1 MMLKKFLPAAALLAL
16 AGAAHAQV
24 TIYGLVDA
32 AVQKVEGSQP
42 TVVFG
47 GNSTTRLGVKGSQD
61 LGSGVKGNFQLE
73 AGVDINGSSVDG
85 TLFGRQAWGGFSGDF
100 GELRAGRQDSVINQT
115 MIGFDL
121 NGASNTA
128 CAQCAAQIA
137 GGTLGG
143 SGQRSVQYISP
154 ALGGFKLHAGF
165 QGKDTAV
172 ENSRST
178 VALAA
183 TYTLGVFTIAG
194 ATETKPTTDG
204 QATHAYGASI
214 DLGAAKVALNHSNTR
229 GANGT
234 MVGVVM
240 PIAGMNVGV
249 QFAVNADTPAR
260 GTELFVNKEILKN
273 TLLYAE
279 YLNGRTTVEDVL
291 QRNRAFAVGVIYT
304 F

>member
-32 AVQKVEGSQP
+32 AVQRVEGSQA
-42 TVVFG
+42 TIVFG

-143 SGQRSVQYISP
+143 SGQRSVQYFSP
-154 ALGGFKLHAGF
+154 AMGGFKLQAGL
-165 QGKDTAV
+165 QGKNTAV
-172 ENSRST
+172 DSSKST
-178 VALAA
+178 MALAA
-183 TYTLGVFTIAG
+183 TYTVGAFTLAG
-194 ATETKPTTDG
+194 ATESKPTTDG
-204 QATHAYGASI
+204 EATHAFGASY
-214 DLGAAKVALNHSNTR
+214 DLTVAKVAVSHSTTR
-229 GANGT
+229 GSKGT
-234 MVGVVM
+234 MIGAVM

-249 QFAVNADTPAR
+249 QVAANADTSAR
-260 GTELFVNKEILKN
+260 GAEFFVNKEILKN
-273 TLLYAE
+273 TLVYAE